1 MVADETQQDGVA
13 EQGAV
18 IWHLCEPHIENG
30 RHLKH
35 QRHEDDD
42 EQHGGV
48 FALFLRQGKYLLA
61 ILVAFRFHDLRIHRV
76 EDRGGQER
84 DGSKHLVGD
93 TIGCVDRCTET
104 DVENDGHALVA
115 RRHSSHA
122 VGGPACEAQQLTD
135 VYPANIPFANQ
146 ERTLR
151 KLPVGI
157 ESECQQVEEL
167 DAREDEDVEQ
177 QLVGLDVKQ

>member
-1 MVADETQQDGVA
+1 MAWE
-13 EQGAV
+13 
-18 IWHLCEPHIENG
+18 
-30 RHLKH
+30 
-35 QRHEDDD
+35 
-42 EQHGGV
+42 
-48 FALFLRQGKYLLA
+48 
-61 ILVAFRFHDLRIHRV
+61 
-76 EDRGGQER
+76 
-84 DGSKHLVGD
+84 
-93 TIGCVDRCTET
+93 
-104 DVENDGHALVA
+104 
-115 RRHSSHA
+115 
-122 VGGPACEAQQLTD
+122 QLTD